1 LPQSGQSWRERQ
13 KRELRWNR
21 NRTIAHPL
29 APTPLGARLAATAI
43 PSVFASA
50 LIGAIMGGHAQARF
64 ALSNMKPFPELPRW
78 EGYGKIG
85 QANKKRGT
93 D

>member
-1 LPQSGQSWRERQ
+1 MIGPTSGF
-13 KRELRWNR
+13 
-21 NRTIAHPL
+21 T
-29 APTPLGARLAATAI
+29 
-43 PSVFASA
+43 SA
-50 LIGAIMGGHAQARF
+50 LIGAIVGGHAQARF